1 MGIFVNIPS
10 FSHEELFFFSY
21 HDWPI
26 YNKIFCMKKY
36 FFVALLVT
44 VFLVWGFKRDI
55 ALTLIPIA
63 LKLSNPISENQE
75 INWPI
80 EESSEIA
87 TKPNI
92 ILILADDLG
101 FNDVSFYNGGAADGS
116 LMTPNIDDLAK
127 EGVAFLNGYA
137 ASPVC
142 SPSRAAIMTGRYSS
156 RYGFEFTPYPAQ
168 AAKIMNLLREDGE
181 LETIYLED
189 VQLDEIGLTI
199 GGLPDKEVTVAEMLQ
214 KNGYYTAHIGKWHL
228 GGFTDGMKPNDQG
241 FDDSLMLNSSLYFPK
256 NHPDIVNAKIDSSI
270 EDMVWA
276 SSQFAVSFNGSDPF
290 KPGGYITDYYTDEA
304 IKVINNNKDR
314 PFFLYLG
321 HFAPHNPL
329 QSLRKDYEKHN
340 HMENH
345 TLQVYAGMIEALD
358 RSIGKIVSTL
368 EENGLT
374 ENTLIIFASD
384 NGGAGYIGLDNI
396 NKPYRGWKLTHFE
409 GGMHI
414 PFFAKWPAKIK
425 KDMRYDKRIHH
436 TDIFSTILGAAN
448 IEPPKEIKLDGVNL
462 IPFLTNEKSGE
473 PHETLYWKNA
483 NYQAIIHNDWKLIRS
498 KFPNEQEYLYNLKND
513 PYEQN
518 NLAMSELT
526 LKSLL
531 HAKLNTHIESM
542 PEPSWPQSVFMP
554 VVVDKPQTKYKK
566 GDKLIYWPN

>member
-1 MGIFVNIPS
+1 MKVK
-10 FSHEELFFFSY
+10 LFFIFLFFSFLSL
-21 HDWPI
+21 W
-26 YNKIFCMKKY
+26 IFKREIGL
-36 FFVALLVT
+36 ALL
-44 VFLVWGFKRDI
+44 
-55 ALTLIPIA
+55 PIA
-63 LKLSNPISENQE
+63 ININNPIAENQE
-75 INWPI
+75 IDWPI
-80 EESSEIA
+80 ANSDLKGD
-87 TKPNI
+87 KPNI

-101 FNDVSFYNGGAADGS
+101 FNDVSYYNGGAADGS
-116 LMTPNIDDLAK
+116 LLTPHIDSLAK

-168 AAKIMNLLREDGE
+168 AARIMNLLRQDGE
-181 LETIYLED
+181 LGTINLEG
-189 VQLDEIGLTI
+189 VQWDEVGLTV
-199 GGLPDKEVTVAEMLQ
+199 GGLPNEEITIAEML
-214 KNGYYTAHIGKWHL
+214 KENGYYTAHIGKWHL
-228 GGFTDGMKPNDQG
+228 GGFTDGMRPNDQG

-256 NHPDIVNAKIDSSI
+256 NHPDIVNAKIDSAI

-276 SSQFAVSFNGSDPF
+276 SSQYAASFNGSEPF
-290 KPGGYITDYYTDEA
+290 QPGGYITDYYTDEA
-304 IKVINNNKDR
+304 VKVIDNNKDR

-329 QSLRKDYEKHN
+329 QSLKKDYEKHS

-368 EENGLT
+368 EKNGLT

-384 NGGAGYIGLDNI
+384 NGGAGYIGLDDI

-414 PFFAKWPAKIK
+414 PFFAKWPAKIR

-436 TDIFSTILGAAN
+436 ADIFSTILGAAN
-448 IEPPKEIKLDGVNL
+448 IEPPKEITIDGVNL
-462 IPFLTNEKSGE
+462 IPFLTNEKRGE
-473 PHETLYWKNA
+473 PHETLYWKNVT
-483 NYQAIIHNDWKLIRS
+483 YQAIIHDNWKLMRS
-498 KFPNEQEYLYNLKND
+498 KYPKEKEYLYNLGKD

-518 NLAMSELT
+518 NLAMSEPEI
-526 LKSLL
+526 KSLL
-531 HAKLNTHIESM
+531 HEKLNTHIESM

-554 VVVDKPQTKYKK
+554 VVIDKPQTKYEE
-566 GDKLIYWPN
+566 GDELIYWPN

>member
-1 MGIFVNIPS
+1 MKVK
-10 FSHEELFFFSY
+10 LFFIFLFFSFLSL
-21 HDWPI
+21 W
-26 YNKIFCMKKY
+26 IFKREIGL
-36 FFVALLVT
+36 ALL
-44 VFLVWGFKRDI
+44 
-55 ALTLIPIA
+55 PIA
-63 LKLSNPISENQE
+63 ININNPIAENQE
-75 INWPI
+75 IDWPI
-80 EESSEIA
+80 AGSDLKED
-87 TKPNI
+87 KPNI

-101 FNDVSFYNGGAADGS
+101 FNDVSYYNGGAADGS
-116 LMTPNIDDLAK
+116 LLTPHIDSLAK

-168 AAKIMNLLREDGE
+168 AARIMNLLRQDGE
-181 LETIYLED
+181 LGTINLEG
-189 VQLDEIGLTI
+189 VQWDEVGLTV
-199 GGLPDKEVTVAEMLQ
+199 GGLPNEEITIAEML
-214 KNGYYTAHIGKWHL
+214 KENGYYTAHIGKWHL
-228 GGFTDGMKPNDQG
+228 GGFTDGMMPNDQG

-256 NHPDIVNAKIDSSI
+256 NHPDIVNAKIDSSV

-276 SSQFAVSFNGSDPF
+276 SSQYAASFNGSKPF

-304 IKVINNNKDR
+304 VKVIDNNKDR

-329 QSLRKDYEKHN
+329 QSLKKDYEKHS

-358 RSIGKIVSTL
+358 RSIGKILSAL
-368 EENGLT
+368 EKNGLT
-374 ENTLIIFASD
+374 ENTLIIFTSD

-414 PFFAKWPAKIK
+414 PFFAKWPTKIK
-425 KDMRYDKRIHH
+425 KGMKYDKRIHH

-448 IEPPKEIKLDGVNL
+448 IEHPKEITIDGVNL
-462 IPFLTNEKSGE
+462 IPFLNDEKIGE
-473 PHETLYWKNA
+473 PHETLYWKNVT
-483 NYQAIIHNDWKLIRS
+483 YQAIIHDNWKLMRS
-498 KFPNEQEYLYNLKND
+498 KYPKEKEYLYNLGKD
-513 PYEQN
+513 PYEQS
-518 NLAMSELT
+518 NLAMSEPEI
-526 LKSLL
+526 KSLL
-531 HAKLNTHIESM
+531 HEKLNTHIESM

-554 VVVDKPQTKYKK
+554 VVIDRPQTEYKE
-566 GDKLIYWPN
+566 GDELIYWPN

>member
-1 MGIFVNIPS
+1 
-10 FSHEELFFFSY
+10 
-21 HDWPI
+21 
-26 YNKIFCMKKY
+26 MKKY
-36 FFVALLVT
+36 FFVILLVT
-44 VFLVWGFKRDI
+44 VFLIWGFKRDI

-80 EESSEIA
+80 VESSVIT

-116 LMTPNIDDLAK
+116 LMTPNIDNLAK

-168 AAKIMNLLREDGE
+168 AAKIMNLLREDDE

-189 VQLDEIGLTI
+189 VQLDEVGLTI

-241 FDDSLMLNSSLYFPK
+241 FDDSLMLNSSLYLPK

-276 SSQFAVSFNGSDPF
+276 SSQFAASFNGSEPF

-345 TLQVYAGMIEALD
+345 TLQVYSGMIEALD
-358 RSIGKIVSTL
+358 RSIGKIVTTL

-374 ENTLIIFASD
+374 ENTLIIFTSD

-436 TDIFSTILGAAN
+436 TDIFSTILGAAS
-448 IEPPKEIKLDGVNL
+448 IEPPKEIKIDGINL

-473 PHETLYWKNA
+473 PHQTLYWKNA
-483 NYQAIIHNDWKLIRS
+483 SYQAVIHNDWKLLRS
-498 KFPNEQEYLYNLKND
+498 KFPNEQEYLYNLKKD

-531 HAKLNTHIESM
+531 HEKLNTHIESM
-542 PEPSWPQSVFMP
+542 PEPNWPQSVFMP
-554 VVVDKPQTKYKK
+554 VVVDKPQTEYKK
-566 GDKLIYWPN
+566 GDELIYWPN

>member
-1 MGIFVNIPS
+1 MKIKFL
-10 FSHEELFFFSY
+10 FTALFFLTLSL
-21 HDWPI
+21 WI
-26 YNKIFCMKKY
+26 
-36 FFVALLVT
+36 
-44 VFLVWGFKRDI
+44 FKREV
-55 ALTLIPIA
+55 ALTLLPIA
-63 LKLSNPISENQE
+63 ININNPVAENQE
-75 INWPI
+75 IEW
-80 EESSEIA
+80 A
-87 TKPNI
+87 TTDSGLKEDKPNI

-101 FNDVSFYNGGAADGS
+101 FNDVSYYNGGAADGS
-116 LMTPNIDDLAK
+116 LLTPHIDSLAE

-168 AAKIMNLLREDGE
+168 AARIMNLLRKDGE
-181 LETIYLED
+181 LATIGLED
-189 VQLDEIGLTI
+189 VQWDEVGLTV
-199 GGLPDKEVTVAEMLQ
+199 GGLPNEEITIAEMLQ
-214 KNGYYTAHIGKWHL
+214 DNGYYTAHIGKWHL
-228 GGFTDGMKPNDQG
+228 GGFNNGMRPNDQG

-256 NHPDIVNAKIDSSI
+256 NHPDIVNAKIDSAV

-276 SSQFAVSFNGSDPF
+276 SSQYAASFNGSEPF
-290 KPGGYITDYYTDEA
+290 EPGGYITDYYTDEA
-304 IKVINNNKDR
+304 VKVIDNNKDR

-329 QSLRKDYEKHN
+329 QSLRKDYEKHS

-358 RSIGKIVSTL
+358 RSIGKILSAL
-368 EENGLT
+368 EKNGLT

-384 NGGAGYIGLDNI
+384 NGGAGYIGLDDI

-425 KDMRYDKRIHH
+425 KDMKYNKRIHH

-448 IEPPKEIKLDGVNL
+448 IEPPKEITIDGVNL
-462 IPFLTNEKSGE
+462 IPFLTNEKKGE
-473 PHETLYWKNA
+473 PHETLYWKNVT
-483 NYQAIIHNDWKLIRS
+483 YQAIIHDNWKLMRS
-498 KFPNEQEYLYNLKND
+498 KYPKEKEYLYNLEKD

-518 NLAMSELT
+518 NLALSEPEI
-526 LKSLL
+526 KILL
-531 HAKLNTHIESM
+531 NEKLNTHIESM

-554 VVVDKPQTKYKK
+554 VVIDKPQTEYKE
-566 GDKLIYWPN
+566 GDELIYWPN

>member
-1 MGIFVNIPS
+1 MKIKFL
-10 FSHEELFFFSY
+10 FTALFFLTLSL
-21 HDWPI
+21 WI
-26 YNKIFCMKKY
+26 
-36 FFVALLVT
+36 
-44 VFLVWGFKRDI
+44 FKREV
-55 ALTLIPIA
+55 ALTLLPIA
-63 LKLSNPISENQE
+63 ININNPVAENQE
-75 INWPI
+75 IEW
-80 EESSEIA
+80 A
-87 TKPNI
+87 TADSGLKEDKPNI

-101 FNDVSFYNGGAADGS
+101 FNDVSYYNGGAADGS
-116 LMTPNIDDLAK
+116 LLTPHIDSLAK

-168 AAKIMNLLREDGE
+168 AARIMNLLRKDGE
-181 LETIYLED
+181 LSTINLED
-189 VQLDEIGLTI
+189 VQWDEVGLTV
-199 GGLPDKEVTVAEMLQ
+199 GGLPNEEITIAEMLQ
-214 KNGYYTAHIGKWHL
+214 DNGYYTAHIGKWHL
-228 GGFTDGMKPNDQG
+228 GGFTDGMRPNDQG

-256 NHPDIVNAKIDSSI
+256 NHPDIVNAKIDSAV

-276 SSQFAVSFNGSDPF
+276 SSQYAASFNGSEPF
-290 KPGGYITDYYTDEA
+290 EPGGYITDYYTDEA
-304 IKVINNNKDR
+304 VKVIDNNKDR

-329 QSLRKDYEKHN
+329 QSLKKDYEKHS

-358 RSIGKIVSTL
+358 RSIGKILSAL
-368 EENGLT
+368 EKNGLT

-384 NGGAGYIGLDNI
+384 NGGAGYIGLDDI

-425 KDMRYDKRIHH
+425 KDMKYNKRIHH

-448 IEPPKEIKLDGVNL
+448 IEPPKEITIDGVNL
-462 IPFLTNEKSGE
+462 IPFLTNEKKGE
-473 PHETLYWKNA
+473 PHETLYWKNVT
-483 NYQAIIHNDWKLIRS
+483 YQAIIHDNWKLMRS
-498 KFPNEQEYLYNLKND
+498 KYPKEKEYLYNLEKD

-518 NLAMSELT
+518 NLALSEPEI
-526 LKSLL
+526 KILL
-531 HAKLNTHIESM
+531 HEKLNTHIESM

-554 VVVDKPQTKYKK
+554 VVIDKPQTEYKE
-566 GDKLIYWPN
+566 GDELIYWPN

>member
-1 MGIFVNIPS
+1 MKLK
-10 FSHEELFFFSY
+10 LFFIVVFFSVLSL
-21 HDWPI
+21 WI
-26 YNKIFCMKKY
+26 
-36 FFVALLVT
+36 
-44 VFLVWGFKRDI
+44 FKREI
-55 ALTLIPIA
+55 GLTLLPIA
-63 LKLSNPISENQE
+63 ININNPIAENQE
-75 INWPI
+75 IDWPI
-80 EESSEIA
+80 AESDLKGG
-87 TKPNI
+87 KPNI

-101 FNDVSFYNGGAADGS
+101 FNDVSYYNGGAADGS
-116 LMTPNIDDLAK
+116 LLTPHIDSLAK

-168 AAKIMNLLREDGE
+168 AARIMNLLRQDGE
-181 LETIYLED
+181 LGTINLEG
-189 VQLDEIGLTI
+189 VQWDEVGLTV
-199 GGLPDKEVTVAEMLQ
+199 GGLPNEEITIAEML
-214 KNGYYTAHIGKWHL
+214 KENGYYTAHIGKWHL
-228 GGFTDGMKPNDQG
+228 GGFTDGMMPNDQG

-256 NHPDIVNAKIDSSI
+256 NHPDIVNAKIDSSV

-276 SSQFAVSFNGSDPF
+276 SSQYAASFNGSKPF
-290 KPGGYITDYYTDEA
+290 KPGGYLTDYYTDEA
-304 IKVINNNKDR
+304 VKVIDNNKDR

-329 QSLRKDYEKHN
+329 QSLKKDYEKHS

-358 RSIGKIVSTL
+358 RSIGKIISAL
-368 EENGLT
+368 EKNGLT
-374 ENTLIIFASD
+374 ENTLIIFTSD

-425 KDMRYDKRIHH
+425 KGMKYDKRIHH

-448 IEPPKEIKLDGVNL
+448 IEHPKEITIDGVNL
-462 IPFLTNEKSGE
+462 IPFLNDEKIGE
-473 PHETLYWKNA
+473 PHETLYWKNVT
-483 NYQAIIHNDWKLIRS
+483 YQAIIHDNWKLMRS
-498 KFPNEQEYLYNLKND
+498 KYPKEKEYLYNLGKD

-518 NLAMSELT
+518 NLAMSEPEI
-526 LKSLL
+526 KSLL
-531 HAKLNTHIESM
+531 HEKLNTHIESM

-554 VVVDKPQTKYKK
+554 VVIDRPQTEYKE
-566 GDKLIYWPN
+566 GDELIYWPN

>member
-1 MGIFVNIPS
+1 MKIKFLFTV
-10 FSHEELFFFSY
+10 LFFLTLSL
-21 HDWPI
+21 WI
-26 YNKIFCMKKY
+26 
-36 FFVALLVT
+36 
-44 VFLVWGFKRDI
+44 FKREV
-55 ALTLIPIA
+55 ALTLLPIA
-63 LKLSNPISENQE
+63 ININNPVAENQE
-75 INWPI
+75 IEW
-80 EESSEIA
+80 A
-87 TKPNI
+87 TADSGLKEDKPNI

-101 FNDVSFYNGGAADGS
+101 FNDVSYYNGGAADGS
-116 LMTPNIDDLAK
+116 LLTPHIDSLAK

-168 AAKIMNLLREDGE
+168 AARIMNLLRKDGE
-181 LETIYLED
+181 LTTIGLED
-189 VQLDEIGLTI
+189 VQWDEVGLTV
-199 GGLPDKEVTVAEMLQ
+199 GGLPNEEITIAEMLQ
-214 KNGYYTAHIGKWHL
+214 DNGYYTAHIGKWHL
-228 GGFTDGMKPNDQG
+228 GGFTDGMRPNDQG

-256 NHPDIVNAKIDSSI
+256 NHPDIVNAKIDSAV

-276 SSQFAVSFNGSDPF
+276 SSQYAASFNGSEPF

-304 IKVINNNKDR
+304 VKVIDNNKDR

-329 QSLRKDYEKHN
+329 QSLKKDYEKHS

-358 RSIGKIVSTL
+358 RSIGKIVSAL
-368 EENGLT
+368 EKNGLT
-374 ENTLIIFASD
+374 ENTLIIFSSD
-384 NGGAGYIGLDNI
+384 NGGAGYIGLDDI

-425 KDMRYDKRIHH
+425 KDMKYNKRIHH

-448 IEPPKEIKLDGVNL
+448 IEPPKEITIDGVNL
-462 IPFLTNEKSGE
+462 IPFLTNEKRGE
-473 PHETLYWKNA
+473 PHETLYWKNVT
-483 NYQAIIHNDWKLIRS
+483 YQAIIHDNWKLMRS
-498 KFPNEQEYLYNLKND
+498 KYPKEKEYLYNLEKD
-513 PYEQN
+513 PYEQK
-518 NLAMSELT
+518 NLALSEPEI
-526 LKSLL
+526 KILL
-531 HAKLNTHIESM
+531 HEKLNTHIESM

-554 VVVDKPQTKYKK
+554 VVIDKPQTEYKE
-566 GDKLIYWPN
+566 GDELIYWPN

>member
-1 MGIFVNIPS
+1 MKVK
-10 FSHEELFFFSY
+10 LFFIFLFFSFLSL
-21 HDWPI
+21 W
-26 YNKIFCMKKY
+26 IFKREIGL
-36 FFVALLVT
+36 ALL
-44 VFLVWGFKRDI
+44 
-55 ALTLIPIA
+55 PIA
-63 LKLSNPISENQE
+63 ININNPVAENQE
-75 INWPI
+75 IDWPI
-80 EESSEIA
+80 AGSDLKED
-87 TKPNI
+87 KPNI

-101 FNDVSFYNGGAADGS
+101 FNDVSYYNGGAADGS
-116 LMTPNIDDLAK
+116 LLTPHIDSLAK

-168 AAKIMNLLREDGE
+168 AARIMNLLRQDGE
-181 LETIYLED
+181 LGTINLEG
-189 VQLDEIGLTI
+189 VQWDEVGLTV
-199 GGLPDKEVTVAEMLQ
+199 GGLPNEEITIAEML
-214 KNGYYTAHIGKWHL
+214 KENGYYTAHIGKWHL
-228 GGFTDGMKPNDQG
+228 GGFTDGMMPNDQG

-256 NHPDIVNAKIDSSI
+256 NHPDIVNAKIDSSV

-276 SSQFAVSFNGSDPF
+276 SSQYAASFNGSKPF

-304 IKVINNNKDR
+304 VKVIDNNKDR

-329 QSLRKDYEKHN
+329 QSLKKDYEKHS

-358 RSIGKIVSTL
+358 RSIGKILSAL
-368 EENGLT
+368 EKNGLT
-374 ENTLIIFASD
+374 ENTLIIFTSD

-414 PFFAKWPAKIK
+414 PFFAKWPTKIK
-425 KDMRYDKRIHH
+425 KGMKYDKRIHH

-448 IEPPKEIKLDGVNL
+448 IEHPKEITIDGVNL
-462 IPFLTNEKSGE
+462 IPFLNDEKIGE
-473 PHETLYWKNA
+473 PHETLYWKNVT
-483 NYQAIIHNDWKLIRS
+483 YQAIIHDNWKLMRS
-498 KFPNEQEYLYNLKND
+498 KYPKEKEYLYNLGKD
-513 PYEQN
+513 PYEQS
-518 NLAMSELT
+518 NLAMSEPEI
-526 LKSLL
+526 KSLL
-531 HAKLNTHIESM
+531 HEKLNTHIESM

-554 VVVDKPQTKYKK
+554 VVIDRPQTEYKE
-566 GDKLIYWPN
+566 GDELIYWPN

>member
-1 MGIFVNIPS
+1 MKIKFL
-10 FSHEELFFFSY
+10 FTALFFLTLSL
-21 HDWPI
+21 WI
-26 YNKIFCMKKY
+26 
-36 FFVALLVT
+36 
-44 VFLVWGFKRDI
+44 FKREV
-55 ALTLIPIA
+55 ALTLLPIA
-63 LKLSNPISENQE
+63 ININNPVAENQE
-75 INWPI
+75 IEW
-80 EESSEIA
+80 A
-87 TKPNI
+87 TADSGLKEDKPNI

-101 FNDVSFYNGGAADGS
+101 FNDVSYYNGGAADGS
-116 LMTPNIDDLAK
+116 LLTPHIDSLAK

-168 AAKIMNLLREDGE
+168 AARIMNLLRKDGE
-181 LETIYLED
+181 LSTIGLED
-189 VQLDEIGLTI
+189 VQWDEVGLTV
-199 GGLPDKEVTVAEMLQ
+199 GGLPNEEITIAEMLQ
-214 KNGYYTAHIGKWHL
+214 DNGYYTAHIGKWHL
-228 GGFTDGMKPNDQG
+228 GGFTDGMRPNDQG

-256 NHPDIVNAKIDSSI
+256 NHPDIVNAKIDSAV

-276 SSQFAVSFNGSDPF
+276 SSQYAASFNGSEPF
-290 KPGGYITDYYTDEA
+290 EPGGYITDYYTDEA
-304 IKVINNNKDR
+304 VKVIDNNKDR

-321 HFAPHNPL
+321 HFAPHNTL
-329 QSLRKDYEKHN
+329 QSLKKDYEKHS

-358 RSIGKIVSTL
+358 RSIGKILSAL
-368 EENGLT
+368 EKNGLT

-384 NGGAGYIGLDNI
+384 NGGAGYIGLDDI

-425 KDMRYDKRIHH
+425 KDMKYNKRIHH

-448 IEPPKEIKLDGVNL
+448 IEPPKEITIDGVNL
-462 IPFLTNEKSGE
+462 IPFLTNEKRGE
-473 PHETLYWKNA
+473 PHETLYWKNVT
-483 NYQAIIHNDWKLIRS
+483 YQAIIHDNWKLMRS
-498 KFPNEQEYLYNLKND
+498 KYPKEKEYLYNLEKD

-518 NLAMSELT
+518 NLALSEPEI
-526 LKSLL
+526 KILL
-531 HAKLNTHIESM
+531 HEKLNTHIESM

-554 VVVDKPQTKYKK
+554 VVIDKPQTEYKE
-566 GDKLIYWPN
+566 GDELIYWPN

>member
-1 MGIFVNIPS
+1 MKVK
-10 FSHEELFFFSY
+10 LFFIFLFFSFLSL
-21 HDWPI
+21 W
-26 YNKIFCMKKY
+26 IFKREIGL
-36 FFVALLVT
+36 ALL
-44 VFLVWGFKRDI
+44 
-55 ALTLIPIA
+55 PIA
-63 LKLSNPISENQE
+63 ININNPVAENQE
-75 INWPI
+75 IDWPI
-80 EESSEIA
+80 AGSDLKED
-87 TKPNI
+87 KPNI

-101 FNDVSFYNGGAADGS
+101 FNDVSYYNGGAADGS
-116 LMTPNIDDLAK
+116 LLTPHIDSLAK

-181 LETIYLED
+181 LGTINLED
-189 VQLDEIGLTI
+189 VQWDEVGLTV
-199 GGLPDKEVTVAEMLQ
+199 GGLPNEEITIAEML
-214 KNGYYTAHIGKWHL
+214 KENGYYTAHIGKWHL
-228 GGFTDGMKPNDQG
+228 GGFTDGMMPNDQG

-256 NHPDIVNAKIDSSI
+256 NHPDIVNAKIDSAI

-276 SSQFAVSFNGSDPF
+276 SSQYAASFNGSEPF
-290 KPGGYITDYYTDEA
+290 QPGGYITDYYTDEA
-304 IKVINNNKDR
+304 VKVIDNNKDR

-329 QSLRKDYEKHN
+329 QSLKKDYEKHS

-368 EENGLT
+368 EKNGLT

-384 NGGAGYIGLDNI
+384 NGGAGYIGLDDI

-425 KDMRYDKRIHH
+425 KNMRYDKRIHH

-448 IEPPKEIKLDGVNL
+448 IEPPKEITIDGVNL
-462 IPFLTNEKSGE
+462 IPFLTNEKRGE
-473 PHETLYWKNA
+473 PHETLYWKNVT
-483 NYQAIIHNDWKLIRS
+483 YQAIIHDNWKLMRS
-498 KFPNEQEYLYNLKND
+498 KYPKKKEYLYNLGKD

-518 NLAMSELT
+518 NLAMSEPEM
-526 LKSLL
+526 KSLL
-531 HAKLNTHIESM
+531 HEKLNIHIGSM

-554 VVVDKPQTKYKK
+554 VVIDKPQTKYKE
-566 GDKLIYWPN
+566 GDELIYWPN

>member
-1 MGIFVNIPS
+1 MKVK
-10 FSHEELFFFSY
+10 LFFIFLFFSFLSL
-21 HDWPI
+21 W
-26 YNKIFCMKKY
+26 IFKREIGL
-36 FFVALLVT
+36 ALL
-44 VFLVWGFKRDI
+44 
-55 ALTLIPIA
+55 PIA
-63 LKLSNPISENQE
+63 ININNPVAENQE
-75 INWPI
+75 IDWPI
-80 EESSEIA
+80 AGSDLKED
-87 TKPNI
+87 KPNI

-101 FNDVSFYNGGAADGS
+101 FNDVSYYNGGAADGS
-116 LMTPNIDDLAK
+116 LLTPHIDSLAK

-168 AAKIMNLLREDGE
+168 AARIMNLLRQDGE
-181 LETIYLED
+181 LGTINLEG
-189 VQLDEIGLTI
+189 VQWDEVGLTV
-199 GGLPDKEVTVAEMLQ
+199 GGLPNEEITIAEML
-214 KNGYYTAHIGKWHL
+214 KENGYYTAHIGKWHL
-228 GGFTDGMKPNDQG
+228 GGFTDGMMPNDQG

-256 NHPDIVNAKIDSSI
+256 NHPDIVNAKIDSSV

-276 SSQFAVSFNGSDPF
+276 SSQYAASFNGSKPF

-304 IKVINNNKDR
+304 VKVIDNNKDR

-329 QSLRKDYEKHN
+329 QSLKKDYEKHS

-358 RSIGKIVSTL
+358 RSIGKILSAL
-368 EENGLT
+368 EKNGLT
-374 ENTLIIFASD
+374 ENTLIIFTSD

-425 KDMRYDKRIHH
+425 KGMKYDKRIHH

-448 IEPPKEIKLDGVNL
+448 IEHPKEITIDGVNL
-462 IPFLTNEKSGE
+462 IPFLNDEKIGE
-473 PHETLYWKNA
+473 PHETLYWKNVT
-483 NYQAIIHNDWKLIRS
+483 YQAIIHDNWKLMRS
-498 KFPNEQEYLYNLKND
+498 KYPKEKEYLYNLGKD
-513 PYEQN
+513 PYEQS
-518 NLAMSELT
+518 NLAMSEPEI
-526 LKSLL
+526 KSLL
-531 HAKLNTHIESM
+531 HEKLNTHIESM

-554 VVVDKPQTKYKK
+554 VVIDKPQTKYEE
-566 GDKLIYWPN
+566 GDELIYWPN

>member
-1 MGIFVNIPS
+1 MKLK
-10 FSHEELFFFSY
+10 LFFIVVFFSVLSL
-21 HDWPI
+21 WI
-26 YNKIFCMKKY
+26 
-36 FFVALLVT
+36 
-44 VFLVWGFKRDI
+44 FKREI
-55 ALTLIPIA
+55 GLTLLPIA
-63 LKLSNPISENQE
+63 ININNPIAENQE
-75 INWPI
+75 IDWPI
-80 EESSEIA
+80 AESDLKEG
-87 TKPNI
+87 KPNI

-101 FNDVSFYNGGAADGS
+101 FNDVSYYNGGAADGS
-116 LMTPNIDDLAK
+116 LLTPHIDSLAK

-168 AAKIMNLLREDGE
+168 AARIMNLLRQDGE
-181 LETIYLED
+181 LGTINLEG
-189 VQLDEIGLTI
+189 VQWDEVGLTV
-199 GGLPDKEVTVAEMLQ
+199 GGLPNEEITIAEML
-214 KNGYYTAHIGKWHL
+214 KENGYYTAHIGKWHL
-228 GGFTDGMKPNDQG
+228 GGFTDGMMPNDQG

-256 NHPDIVNAKIDSSI
+256 NHPDIVNAKIDSSV

-276 SSQFAVSFNGSDPF
+276 SSQYAASFNGSKPF

-304 IKVINNNKDR
+304 VKVIDNNKDR

-329 QSLRKDYEKHN
+329 QSLKKDYEKHS

-358 RSIGKIVSTL
+358 RSIGKILSAL
-368 EENGLT
+368 EKNGLT
-374 ENTLIIFASD
+374 ENTLIIFTSD

-425 KDMRYDKRIHH
+425 KGMKYDKRIHH

-448 IEPPKEIKLDGVNL
+448 IEHPKEITIDGVNL
-462 IPFLTNEKSGE
+462 IPFLNDEKRGE
-473 PHETLYWKNA
+473 PHETLYWKNVT
-483 NYQAIIHNDWKLIRS
+483 YQAIIHDNWKLMRS
-498 KFPNEQEYLYNLKND
+498 KYPKEKEYLYNLGKD
-513 PYEQN
+513 PYEQS
-518 NLAMSELT
+518 NLAMSEPEI
-526 LKSLL
+526 KSLL
-531 HAKLNTHIESM
+531 HEKLNTHIESM

-554 VVVDKPQTKYKK
+554 VVIDRPQTEYKE
-566 GDKLIYWPN
+566 GDELIYWPN

>member
-1 MGIFVNIPS
+1 MKVK
-10 FSHEELFFFSY
+10 LFFIFLFFSFLSL
-21 HDWPI
+21 W
-26 YNKIFCMKKY
+26 IFKREIGL
-36 FFVALLVT
+36 ALL
-44 VFLVWGFKRDI
+44 
-55 ALTLIPIA
+55 PIA
-63 LKLSNPISENQE
+63 ININNPVAENQE
-75 INWPI
+75 IDWPI
-80 EESSEIA
+80 AGSDLKED
-87 TKPNI
+87 KPNI

-101 FNDVSFYNGGAADGS
+101 FNDVSYYNGGAADGS
-116 LMTPNIDDLAK
+116 LLTPHIDSLAK

-168 AAKIMNLLREDGE
+168 AARIMNLLRKDGE
-181 LETIYLED
+181 LATIGLED
-189 VQLDEIGLTI
+189 VQWDEVGLTV
-199 GGLPDKEVTVAEMLQ
+199 GGLPNEEITIAEMLQ
-214 KNGYYTAHIGKWHL
+214 DNGYYTAHIGKWHL
-228 GGFTDGMKPNDQG
+228 GGFNDGMRPNDQG
-241 FDDSLMLNSSLYFPK
+241 FDDSLMLNSSLYLPK
-256 NHPDIVNAKIDSSI
+256 NHPDIVNAKIDSTV

-276 SSQFAVSFNGSDPF
+276 SSQYAASFNGSEPF
-290 KPGGYITDYYTDEA
+290 RPGGYITDYYTDEA
-304 IKVINNNKDR
+304 VKVIDNNKDR

-329 QSLRKDYEKHN
+329 QSLKKDYEKHS

-358 RSIGKIVSTL
+358 RSIGKIVSAL
-368 EENGLT
+368 EKNGLT

-425 KDMRYDKRIHH
+425 KNMRYDRRIHH

-448 IEPPKEIKLDGVNL
+448 IESPKEITIDGVNL
-462 IPFLTNEKSGE
+462 IPFLTNEKRGE

-483 NYQAIIHNDWKLIRS
+483 TYQAIIHDNWKLMRS
-498 KFPNEQEYLYNLKND
+498 KYPKEKEYLYNLGKD

-518 NLAMSELT
+518 NLALSEPEI
-526 LKSLL
+526 KSLL
-531 HAKLNTHIESM
+531 HEKLNTHIESM

-554 VVVDKPQTKYKK
+554 VVVDKPQTEYKE
-566 GDKLIYWPN
+566 GDELIYWPN

>member
-1 MGIFVNIPS
+1 MKVK
-10 FSHEELFFFSY
+10 LFFIFLFFSFLSL
-21 HDWPI
+21 W
-26 YNKIFCMKKY
+26 IFKREIGL
-36 FFVALLVT
+36 ALL
-44 VFLVWGFKRDI
+44 
-55 ALTLIPIA
+55 PIA
-63 LKLSNPISENQE
+63 ININNPIAENQE
-75 INWPI
+75 IDWPI
-80 EESSEIA
+80 AGSDLKED
-87 TKPNI
+87 KPNI

-101 FNDVSFYNGGAADGS
+101 FNDVSYYNGGAADGS
-116 LMTPNIDDLAK
+116 LLTPHIDSLAK

-168 AAKIMNLLREDGE
+168 AARIMNLLRQDGE
-181 LETIYLED
+181 LGTINLEG
-189 VQLDEIGLTI
+189 VQWDEVGLTV
-199 GGLPDKEVTVAEMLQ
+199 GGLPNEEITIAEML
-214 KNGYYTAHIGKWHL
+214 KENGYYTAHIGKWHL
-228 GGFTDGMKPNDQG
+228 GGFTDGMMPNDQG

-256 NHPDIVNAKIDSSI
+256 NHPDIVNAKIDSAI

-276 SSQFAVSFNGSDPF
+276 SSQYAASFNGSEPF
-290 KPGGYITDYYTDEA
+290 QPGGYITDYYTDEA
-304 IKVINNNKDR
+304 VKVIDNNKDR

-329 QSLRKDYEKHN
+329 QSLKKDYEKHS

-368 EENGLT
+368 EKNGLT

-384 NGGAGYIGLDNI
+384 NGGAGYIGLDDI

-414 PFFAKWPAKIK
+414 PFFAKWPAKIR

-448 IEPPKEIKLDGVNL
+448 IEPPKEITIDGVNL
-462 IPFLTNEKSGE
+462 IPFLTNEKRGE
-473 PHETLYWKNA
+473 PHETLYWKNVT
-483 NYQAIIHNDWKLIRS
+483 YQAIIHDNWKLMRS
-498 KFPNEQEYLYNLKND
+498 KYPKKKEYLYNLGKD

-518 NLAMSELT
+518 NLAMSEPKI
-526 LKSLL
+526 KSLL
-531 HAKLNTHIESM
+531 HEKLNIHIESM

-554 VVVDKPQTKYKK
+554 VVIDKPQTKYEE
-566 GDKLIYWPN
+566 GDELIYWPN

>member
-1 MGIFVNIPS
+1 MKIKFLFTV
-10 FSHEELFFFSY
+10 LFFLTLSL
-21 HDWPI
+21 WI
-26 YNKIFCMKKY
+26 
-36 FFVALLVT
+36 
-44 VFLVWGFKRDI
+44 FKREV
-55 ALTLIPIA
+55 ALTLLPIA
-63 LKLSNPISENQE
+63 ININNPVAENQE
-75 INWPI
+75 IEW
-80 EESSEIA
+80 A
-87 TKPNI
+87 TADSGLKEDKPNI

-101 FNDVSFYNGGAADGS
+101 FNDVSYYNGGAADGS
-116 LMTPNIDDLAK
+116 LLTPHIDSLAK

-168 AAKIMNLLREDGE
+168 AARIMNLLRKDGE
-181 LETIYLED
+181 LTTIGLED
-189 VQLDEIGLTI
+189 VQWDEVGLTV
-199 GGLPDKEVTVAEMLQ
+199 GGLPNEEITIAEMLQ
-214 KNGYYTAHIGKWHL
+214 DNGYYTAHIGKWHL
-228 GGFTDGMKPNDQG
+228 GGFNDGMRPNDQG

-256 NHPDIVNAKIDSSI
+256 NHPDIVNAKIDSAV

-276 SSQFAVSFNGSDPF
+276 SSQYAASFNGSEPF
-290 KPGGYITDYYTDEA
+290 RPGGYITDYYTDEA
-304 IKVINNNKDR
+304 VKVIDNNKDR

-329 QSLRKDYEKHN
+329 QSLKKDYEKHS

-358 RSIGKIVSTL
+358 RSIGKIVSAL
-368 EENGLT
+368 EKNGLT

-384 NGGAGYIGLDNI
+384 NGGAGYIGLDDI

-425 KDMRYDKRIHH
+425 KDMKYNKRIHH

-448 IEPPKEIKLDGVNL
+448 IEPPKEITIDGVNL
-462 IPFLTNEKSGE
+462 IPFLTNEKRGE
-473 PHETLYWKNA
+473 PHETLYWKNVT
-483 NYQAIIHNDWKLIRS
+483 YQAIIHDNWKLMRS
-498 KFPNEQEYLYNLKND
+498 KYPKEKEYLYNLEKD

-518 NLAMSELT
+518 NLALSEPEI
-526 LKSLL
+526 KILL
-531 HAKLNTHIESM
+531 HEKLNTHIESM

-554 VVVDKPQTKYKK
+554 VVIDKPQTEYKE
-566 GDKLIYWPN
+566 GDELIYWPN

>member
-1 MGIFVNIPS
+1 MKVK
-10 FSHEELFFFSY
+10 LFFIVVFFSVLSL
-21 HDWPI
+21 WI
-26 YNKIFCMKKY
+26 
-36 FFVALLVT
+36 
-44 VFLVWGFKRDI
+44 FKREI
-55 ALTLIPIA
+55 GLTLLPIA
-63 LKLSNPISENQE
+63 ININNPIAENQE
-75 INWPI
+75 IDWPI
-80 EESSEIA
+80 AESDLKEG
-87 TKPNI
+87 KPNI

-101 FNDVSFYNGGAADGS
+101 FNDVSYYNGGAADGS
-116 LMTPNIDDLAK
+116 LLTPHIDSLAK

-168 AAKIMNLLREDGE
+168 AARIMNLLRQDGE
-181 LETIYLED
+181 LGTINLEG
-189 VQLDEIGLTI
+189 VQWDEVGLTV
-199 GGLPDKEVTVAEMLQ
+199 GGLPNEEITIAEML
-214 KNGYYTAHIGKWHL
+214 KENGYYTAHIGKWHL
-228 GGFTDGMKPNDQG
+228 GGFTDGMMPNDQG

-256 NHPDIVNAKIDSSI
+256 NHPDIVNAKIDSSV

-276 SSQFAVSFNGSDPF
+276 SSQYAASFNGSKPF

-304 IKVINNNKDR
+304 VKVIDNNKDR

-329 QSLRKDYEKHN
+329 QSLKKDYEKHS

-358 RSIGKIVSTL
+358 RSIGKILSAL
-368 EENGLT
+368 EKNGLT
-374 ENTLIIFASD
+374 ENTLIIFTSD

-414 PFFAKWPAKIK
+414 PFFAKWPTKIK
-425 KDMRYDKRIHH
+425 KGMKYDKRIHH

-448 IEPPKEIKLDGVNL
+448 IEHPKEITIDGVNL
-462 IPFLTNEKSGE
+462 IPFLNDEKIGE
-473 PHETLYWKNA
+473 PHETLYWKNVT
-483 NYQAIIHNDWKLIRS
+483 YQAIIHDNWKLMRS
-498 KFPNEQEYLYNLKND
+498 KYPKEKEYLYNLGKD
-513 PYEQN
+513 PYEQS
-518 NLAMSELT
+518 NLAMSEPEI
-526 LKSLL
+526 KSLL
-531 HAKLNTHIESM
+531 HEKLNTHIESM

-554 VVVDKPQTKYKK
+554 VVIDRPQTEYKE
-566 GDKLIYWPN
+566 GDELIYWPN

>member
-1 MGIFVNIPS
+1 MKIKFL
-10 FSHEELFFFSY
+10 FTALFFLTLSL
-21 HDWPI
+21 WI
-26 YNKIFCMKKY
+26 
-36 FFVALLVT
+36 
-44 VFLVWGFKRDI
+44 FKREV
-55 ALTLIPIA
+55 ALTLLPIA
-63 LKLSNPISENQE
+63 ININNPVAENQE
-75 INWPI
+75 IEW
-80 EESSEIA
+80 A
-87 TKPNI
+87 TTDSGLKEDKPNI

-101 FNDVSFYNGGAADGS
+101 FNDVSYYNGGAADGS
-116 LMTPNIDDLAK
+116 LLTPHIDSLAK

-168 AAKIMNLLREDGE
+168 AARIMNLLRKDGE
-181 LETIYLED
+181 LTTIGLED
-189 VQLDEIGLTI
+189 VQWDEVGLTV
-199 GGLPDKEVTVAEMLQ
+199 GGLPNEEITIAEVLQ
-214 KNGYYTAHIGKWHL
+214 DNGYYTAHIGKWHL
-228 GGFTDGMKPNDQG
+228 GGFTDGMRPNDQG
-241 FDDSLMLNSSLYFPK
+241 FDDSLMLNSSLYFPE
-256 NHPDIVNAKIDSSI
+256 NHPDIVNAKIDSAI

-276 SSQFAVSFNGSDPF
+276 SSQYAASFNGSEPF
-290 KPGGYITDYYTDEA
+290 EPGGYITDYYTDEA
-304 IKVINNNKDR
+304 VKVIDNNKDR

-329 QSLRKDYEKHN
+329 QSLKKDYEKHS

-358 RSIGKIVSTL
+358 RSIGKILSAL
-368 EENGLT
+368 EKNGLT

-384 NGGAGYIGLDNI
+384 NGGAGYIGLDDI

-425 KDMRYDKRIHH
+425 KDMKYNKRIHH

-448 IEPPKEIKLDGVNL
+448 IEPPKEITIDGVNL
-462 IPFLTNEKSGE
+462 IPFLTNEKKGE
-473 PHETLYWKNA
+473 PHETLYWKNVT
-483 NYQAIIHNDWKLIRS
+483 YQAIIHDNWKLMRS
-498 KFPNEQEYLYNLKND
+498 KYPKEKEYLYNLEKD

-518 NLAMSELT
+518 NLALSEPEI
-526 LKSLL
+526 KILL
-531 HAKLNTHIESM
+531 HEKLNTHIESM

-554 VVVDKPQTKYKK
+554 VVIDKPQTEYKE
-566 GDKLIYWPN
+566 GDELIYWPN

>member
-1 MGIFVNIPS
+1 MKIKFLFTV
-10 FSHEELFFFSY
+10 LFFLTLSL
-21 HDWPI
+21 WI
-26 YNKIFCMKKY
+26 
-36 FFVALLVT
+36 
-44 VFLVWGFKRDI
+44 FKREV
-55 ALTLIPIA
+55 ALTLLPIA
-63 LKLSNPISENQE
+63 ININNPVAENQE
-75 INWPI
+75 IEW
-80 EESSEIA
+80 A
-87 TKPNI
+87 TADSGLKEDKPNI

-101 FNDVSFYNGGAADGS
+101 FNDVSYYNGGAADGS
-116 LMTPNIDDLAK
+116 LLTPHIDSLAK

-168 AAKIMNLLREDGE
+168 AARIMNLLRKDGE
-181 LETIYLED
+181 LTTIGLED
-189 VQLDEIGLTI
+189 VQWDEVGLTV
-199 GGLPDKEVTVAEMLQ
+199 GGLPNEEITIAEMLQ
-214 KNGYYTAHIGKWHL
+214 DNGYYTAHIGKWHL
-228 GGFTDGMKPNDQG
+228 GGFNDGMRPNDQG

-256 NHPDIVNAKIDSSI
+256 NHPDIVNAKIDSAV

-276 SSQFAVSFNGSDPF
+276 SSQYAASFNGSEPF

-304 IKVINNNKDR
+304 VKVIDNNKDR

-329 QSLRKDYEKHN
+329 QSLKKDYEKHS

-358 RSIGKIVSTL
+358 RSIGKIVSAL
-368 EENGLT
+368 EKNGLT
-374 ENTLIIFASD
+374 ENTLIIFSSD
-384 NGGAGYIGLDNI
+384 NGGAGYIGLDDI

-425 KDMRYDKRIHH
+425 KDMKYNKRIHH

-448 IEPPKEIKLDGVNL
+448 IEPPKEITIDGVNL
-462 IPFLTNEKSGE
+462 IPFLTNEKRGE
-473 PHETLYWKNA
+473 PHETLYWKNVT
-483 NYQAIIHNDWKLIRS
+483 YQAIIHDNWKLMRS
-498 KFPNEQEYLYNLKND
+498 KYPKEKEYLYNLEKD

-518 NLAMSELT
+518 NLALSEPEI
-526 LKSLL
+526 KILL
-531 HAKLNTHIESM
+531 HEKLNTHIESM

-554 VVVDKPQTKYKK
+554 VVIDKPQTEYKE
-566 GDKLIYWPN
+566 GDELIYWPN

>member
-1 MGIFVNIPS
+1 
-10 FSHEELFFFSY
+10 
-21 HDWPI
+21 
-26 YNKIFCMKKY
+26 MKKY
-36 FFVALLVT
+36 FFVILLVT
-44 VFLVWGFKRDI
+44 VFLIWGFKRDI

-80 EESSEIA
+80 VESSVIT

-116 LMTPNIDDLAK
+116 LMTPNIDNLAK

-168 AAKIMNLLREDGE
+168 AAKIMNLLREDDE

-189 VQLDEIGLTI
+189 VQLDEVGLTI

-241 FDDSLMLNSSLYFPK
+241 FDDSLMLNSSLYLPK
-256 NHPDIVNAKIDSSI
+256 NHPDIVNAKIDSLI

-374 ENTLIIFASD
+374 ENTLIIFTSD

-448 IEPPKEIKLDGVNL
+448 IEPPKEIKIDGVNL

-473 PHETLYWKNA
+473 PHQTLYWKNA

-526 LKSLL
+526 FKSLL

-566 GDKLIYWPN
+566 GDELIYWPN

>member
-1 MGIFVNIPS
+1 MKLK
-10 FSHEELFFFSY
+10 LFFIVVFFSVLSL
-21 HDWPI
+21 WI
-26 YNKIFCMKKY
+26 
-36 FFVALLVT
+36 
-44 VFLVWGFKRDI
+44 FKREI
-55 ALTLIPIA
+55 GLTLLPIA
-63 LKLSNPISENQE
+63 ININNPIAENQE
-75 INWPI
+75 IDWPI
-80 EESSEIA
+80 AESDLKEG
-87 TKPNI
+87 KPNI

-101 FNDVSFYNGGAADGS
+101 FNDVSYYNGGAADGS
-116 LMTPNIDDLAK
+116 LLTPHIDSLAK

-168 AAKIMNLLREDGE
+168 AARIMNLLRQDGE
-181 LETIYLED
+181 LGTINLEG
-189 VQLDEIGLTI
+189 VQWDEVGLTV
-199 GGLPDKEVTVAEMLQ
+199 GGLPNEEITIAEML
-214 KNGYYTAHIGKWHL
+214 KENGYYTAHIGKWHL
-228 GGFTDGMKPNDQG
+228 GGFTDGMMPNDQG

-256 NHPDIVNAKIDSSI
+256 NHPDIVNAKIDSSV

-276 SSQFAVSFNGSDPF
+276 SSQYAASFNGSKPF

-304 IKVINNNKDR
+304 VKVIDNNKDR

-329 QSLRKDYEKHN
+329 QSLKKDYEKHS

-358 RSIGKIVSTL
+358 RSIGKILSAL
-368 EENGLT
+368 EKNGLT
-374 ENTLIIFASD
+374 ENTLIIFTSD

-414 PFFAKWPAKIK
+414 PFFAKWPTKIK
-425 KDMRYDKRIHH
+425 KGMKYDKRIHH

-448 IEPPKEIKLDGVNL
+448 IEHPKEITIDGVNL
-462 IPFLTNEKSGE
+462 IPFLNDEKIGE
-473 PHETLYWKNA
+473 PHETLYWKNVT
-483 NYQAIIHNDWKLIRS
+483 YQAIIHDNWKLMRS
-498 KFPNEQEYLYNLKND
+498 KYPKEKEYLYNLGKD
-513 PYEQN
+513 PYEQS
-518 NLAMSELT
+518 NLAMSEPEI
-526 LKSLL
+526 KSLL
-531 HAKLNTHIESM
+531 HEKLNTHIESM

-554 VVVDKPQTKYKK
+554 VVIDRPQTEYKE
-566 GDKLIYWPN
+566 GDELIYWPN

>member
-1 MGIFVNIPS
+1 MKIKFLFTV
-10 FSHEELFFFSY
+10 LFFLTLY
-21 HDWPI
+21 LWI
-26 YNKIFCMKKY
+26 
-36 FFVALLVT
+36 
-44 VFLVWGFKRDI
+44 FKREV
-55 ALTLIPIA
+55 ALTLLPIA
-63 LKLSNPISENQE
+63 ININNPVAENQE
-75 INWPI
+75 IEW
-80 EESSEIA
+80 A
-87 TKPNI
+87 TADSGLKEDKPNI

-101 FNDVSFYNGGAADGS
+101 FNDVSYYNGGAADGS
-116 LMTPNIDDLAK
+116 LLTPHIDSLAK

-168 AAKIMNLLREDGE
+168 AARIMNLLRKDGE
-181 LETIYLED
+181 LATIGLED
-189 VQLDEIGLTI
+189 VQWDEVGLTV
-199 GGLPDKEVTVAEMLQ
+199 GGLPNEEITIAEMLQ
-214 KNGYYTAHIGKWHL
+214 DNGYYTAHIGKWHL
-228 GGFTDGMKPNDQG
+228 GGFNDGMRPNDQG

-256 NHPDIVNAKIDSSI
+256 NHPDIVNAKIDSAV

-276 SSQFAVSFNGSDPF
+276 SSQYAASFNGSEPF

-304 IKVINNNKDR
+304 VKVIDNNKDR

-329 QSLRKDYEKHN
+329 QSLKKDYEKHS

-358 RSIGKIVSTL
+358 RSIGKIVSAL
-368 EENGLT
+368 EKNGLT
-374 ENTLIIFASD
+374 ENTLIIFSSD
-384 NGGAGYIGLDNI
+384 NGGAGYIGLDDI

-425 KDMRYDKRIHH
+425 KDMKYNKRIHH

-448 IEPPKEIKLDGVNL
+448 IEPPKEITIDGVNL
-462 IPFLTNEKSGE
+462 IPFLTNEKRGE
-473 PHETLYWKNA
+473 PHETLYWKNVT
-483 NYQAIIHNDWKLIRS
+483 YQAIIHDNWKLMRS
-498 KFPNEQEYLYNLKND
+498 KYPKEKEYLYNLEKD
-513 PYEQN
+513 PYEQK
-518 NLAMSELT
+518 NLALSEPEI
-526 LKSLL
+526 KILL
-531 HAKLNTHIESM
+531 HEKLNTHIESM

-554 VVVDKPQTKYKK
+554 VVIDKPQTEYKE
-566 GDKLIYWPN
+566 GDELIYWPN

>member
-1 MGIFVNIPS
+1 MKIKFL
-10 FSHEELFFFSY
+10 FTALFFLTLSL
-21 HDWPI
+21 WI
-26 YNKIFCMKKY
+26 
-36 FFVALLVT
+36 
-44 VFLVWGFKRDI
+44 FKREV
-55 ALTLIPIA
+55 ALTLLPIA
-63 LKLSNPISENQE
+63 ININNPVSENQE
-75 INWPI
+75 IEW
-80 EESSEIA
+80 A
-87 TKPNI
+87 TADSGLKEDKPNI

-101 FNDVSFYNGGAADGS
+101 FNDVSYYNGGAADGS
-116 LMTPNIDDLAK
+116 LLTPHIDSLAE

-168 AAKIMNLLREDGE
+168 AARIMNLLRKDGE
-181 LETIYLED
+181 LTTIGLED
-189 VQLDEIGLTI
+189 VQWDEVGLTV
-199 GGLPDKEVTVAEMLQ
+199 GGLPNEEITIAEMLQ
-214 KNGYYTAHIGKWHL
+214 DNGYYTAHIGKWHL
-228 GGFTDGMKPNDQG
+228 GGFTDGMRPNDQG
-241 FDDSLMLNSSLYFPK
+241 FDDSLMLNSSLYFPE
-256 NHPDIVNAKIDSSI
+256 NHPDIVNAKIDSAI

-276 SSQFAVSFNGSDPF
+276 SSQYAASFNGSEPF
-290 KPGGYITDYYTDEA
+290 EPGGYITDYYTDEA
-304 IKVINNNKDR
+304 VKVIDNNKDR

-329 QSLRKDYEKHN
+329 QSLKKDYEKHS

-358 RSIGKIVSTL
+358 RSIGKILSAL
-368 EENGLT
+368 EKNGLT

-384 NGGAGYIGLDNI
+384 NGGAGYIGLDDI

-425 KDMRYDKRIHH
+425 KDMKYNKRIHH

-448 IEPPKEIKLDGVNL
+448 IEPPKEITIDGVNL
-462 IPFLTNEKSGE
+462 IPFLTNEKKGE
-473 PHETLYWKNA
+473 PHETLYWKNVT
-483 NYQAIIHNDWKLIRS
+483 YQAIIHDNWKLMRS
-498 KFPNEQEYLYNLKND
+498 KYPKEKEYLYNLEKD

-518 NLAMSELT
+518 NLALSEPEI
-526 LKSLL
+526 KILL
-531 HAKLNTHIESM
+531 HEKLNTHIESM

-554 VVVDKPQTKYKK
+554 VVIDKPQTEYKE
-566 GDKLIYWPN
+566 GDELIYWPN

>member
-1 MGIFVNIPS
+1 MKIKFLFTV
-10 FSHEELFFFSY
+10 LFFLTLSL
-21 HDWPI
+21 WI
-26 YNKIFCMKKY
+26 
-36 FFVALLVT
+36 
-44 VFLVWGFKRDI
+44 FKREV
-55 ALTLIPIA
+55 ALTLLPIA
-63 LKLSNPISENQE
+63 ININNPVAENQE
-75 INWPI
+75 IEW
-80 EESSEIA
+80 A
-87 TKPNI
+87 TADSGLKEDKPNI
-92 ILILADDLG
+92 ILILADYLG
-101 FNDVSFYNGGAADGS
+101 FNDVSYYNGGAADGS
-116 LMTPNIDDLAK
+116 LLTPHIDSLAK

-168 AAKIMNLLREDGE
+168 AARIMNLLRKDGE
-181 LETIYLED
+181 LATIGLED
-189 VQLDEIGLTI
+189 VQWDEVGLTV
-199 GGLPDKEVTVAEMLQ
+199 GGLPNEEITIAEMLQ
-214 KNGYYTAHIGKWHL
+214 DNGYYTAHIGKWHL
-228 GGFTDGMKPNDQG
+228 GGFNDGMRPNDQG

-256 NHPDIVNAKIDSSI
+256 NHPDIVNAKIDSAV

-276 SSQFAVSFNGSDPF
+276 SSQYAASFNGSEPF

-304 IKVINNNKDR
+304 VKVIDNNKDR

-329 QSLRKDYEKHN
+329 QSLKKDYEKHS

-358 RSIGKIVSTL
+358 RSIGKIVSAL
-368 EENGLT
+368 EKNGLT
-374 ENTLIIFASD
+374 ENTLIIFSSD
-384 NGGAGYIGLDNI
+384 NGGAGYIGLDDI

-425 KDMRYDKRIHH
+425 KDMRYNKRIHH

-448 IEPPKEIKLDGVNL
+448 IEPPKEITIDGVNL
-462 IPFLTNEKSGE
+462 IPFLTNEKRGE
-473 PHETLYWKNA
+473 PHETLYWKNVT
-483 NYQAIIHNDWKLIRS
+483 YQAIIHDNWKLMRS
-498 KFPNEQEYLYNLKND
+498 KYPKEKEYLYNLEKD

-518 NLAMSELT
+518 NLALSEPEI
-526 LKSLL
+526 KILL
-531 HAKLNTHIESM
+531 HEKLNTHIESM

-554 VVVDKPQTKYKK
+554 VVIDKPQTEYKE
-566 GDKLIYWPN
+566 GDELIYWPN

>member
-1 MGIFVNIPS
+1 MKLK
-10 FSHEELFFFSY
+10 LFFIVVFFSFLSL
-21 HDWPI
+21 W
-26 YNKIFCMKKY
+26 IFKREIGL
-36 FFVALLVT
+36 ALL
-44 VFLVWGFKRDI
+44 
-55 ALTLIPIA
+55 PIA
-63 LKLSNPISENQE
+63 ININNPIAENQE
-75 INWPI
+75 IDWPI
-80 EESSEIA
+80 AGSDLKED
-87 TKPNI
+87 KPNI

-101 FNDVSFYNGGAADGS
+101 FNDVSYYNGGAADGS
-116 LMTPNIDDLAK
+116 LLTPHIDSLAK

-168 AAKIMNLLREDGE
+168 AARIMNLLRQDEE
-181 LETIYLED
+181 LGTISLEG
-189 VQLDEIGLTI
+189 VQWDEVGLTV
-199 GGLPDKEVTVAEMLQ
+199 GGLPNEEITIAEML
-214 KNGYYTAHIGKWHL
+214 KENGYYTAHIGKWHL
-228 GGFTDGMKPNDQG
+228 GGFTDGMRPNDQG

-256 NHPDIVNAKIDSSI
+256 NHPDIVNAKIDSAI

-276 SSQFAVSFNGSDPF
+276 SSQYAASFNGSEPF
-290 KPGGYITDYYTDEA
+290 RPGGYITDYYTDEA
-304 IKVINNNKDR
+304 VKVIDNNKDR

-329 QSLRKDYEKHN
+329 QSLKKDYEKHS

-358 RSIGKIVSTL
+358 RSIGKIVSAL
-368 EENGLT
+368 EKNGLT

-425 KDMRYDKRIHH
+425 KNMRYDKRIHH

-448 IEPPKEIKLDGVNL
+448 IESPKEITIDGVNL
-462 IPFLTNEKSGE
+462 IPFLTNEKRGE

-483 NYQAIIHNDWKLIRS
+483 TYQAIIHDNWKLMRS
-498 KFPNEQEYLYNLKND
+498 KYPKEKEYLYNLGKD

-518 NLAMSELT
+518 NLALSEPEI
-526 LKSLL
+526 KSLL
-531 HAKLNTHIESM
+531 HEKLNTHIESM

-554 VVVDKPQTKYKK
+554 VVIDKPQTEYKE
-566 GDKLIYWPN
+566 GDELIYWPN

>member
-1 MGIFVNIPS
+1 MKIKFL
-10 FSHEELFFFSY
+10 FTALFFLTLSL
-21 HDWPI
+21 WI
-26 YNKIFCMKKY
+26 
-36 FFVALLVT
+36 
-44 VFLVWGFKRDI
+44 FKREV
-55 ALTLIPIA
+55 ALTLLPIA
-63 LKLSNPISENQE
+63 ININNPVSENQE
-75 INWPI
+75 IEW
-80 EESSEIA
+80 A
-87 TKPNI
+87 TADSGLKEDKPNI

-101 FNDVSFYNGGAADGS
+101 FNDVSYYNGGAADGS
-116 LMTPNIDDLAK
+116 LLTPHIDSLAE

-168 AAKIMNLLREDGE
+168 AARIMNLLRKDGE
-181 LETIYLED
+181 LSTINLED
-189 VQLDEIGLTI
+189 VQWDEVGLTV
-199 GGLPDKEVTVAEMLQ
+199 GGLPNEEITIAEMLQ
-214 KNGYYTAHIGKWHL
+214 DNGYYTAHIGKWHL
-228 GGFTDGMKPNDQG
+228 GGFNDGMRPNDQG

-256 NHPDIVNAKIDSSI
+256 NHPDIVNAKIDSAV

-276 SSQFAVSFNGSDPF
+276 SSQYAASFNGGEPF
-290 KPGGYITDYYTDEA
+290 EPGGYITDYYTDEA
-304 IKVINNNKDR
+304 VKVIDNNKDR

-329 QSLRKDYEKHN
+329 QSLKKDYEKHS

-358 RSIGKIVSTL
+358 RSIGKILSAL
-368 EENGLT
+368 EKNGLT

-384 NGGAGYIGLDNI
+384 NGGAGYIGLDDI

-425 KDMRYDKRIHH
+425 KDMKYNKRIHH

-448 IEPPKEIKLDGVNL
+448 IEPPKEITIDGVNL
-462 IPFLTNEKSGE
+462 IPFLTNEKRGE
-473 PHETLYWKNA
+473 PHEALYWKNVT
-483 NYQAIIHNDWKLIRS
+483 YQAIIHDNWKLMRS
-498 KFPNEQEYLYNLKND
+498 KYPKEKEYLYNLEKD

-518 NLAMSELT
+518 NLALLEPEI
-526 LKSLL
+526 KILL
-531 HAKLNTHIESM
+531 HEKLNTHIESM

-554 VVVDKPQTKYKK
+554 VVIDKPQIEYKE
-566 GDKLIYWPN
+566 GDELIYWPN

>member
-1 MGIFVNIPS
+1 MKVK
-10 FSHEELFFFSY
+10 LFFIFLFFSFLSL
-21 HDWPI
+21 W
-26 YNKIFCMKKY
+26 IFKREIGL
-36 FFVALLVT
+36 ALL
-44 VFLVWGFKRDI
+44 
-55 ALTLIPIA
+55 PIA
-63 LKLSNPISENQE
+63 ININNPVAENQE
-75 INWPI
+75 IDWPI
-80 EESSEIA
+80 AGSDLKED
-87 TKPNI
+87 KPNI

-101 FNDVSFYNGGAADGS
+101 FNDVSYYNGGAADGS
-116 LMTPNIDDLAK
+116 LLTPHIDNLAK

-168 AAKIMNLLREDGE
+168 AARIMNLLRQDEE
-181 LETIYLED
+181 LGTVSLEG
-189 VQLDEIGLTI
+189 VQWDEVGLTV
-199 GGLPDKEVTVAEMLQ
+199 GGLPNKEITIAEML
-214 KNGYYTAHIGKWHL
+214 KENGYYTAHIGKWHL
-228 GGFTDGMKPNDQG
+228 GGFADGMRPNDQG

-256 NHPDIVNAKIDSSI
+256 NHPDVVNAKIDSAI

-276 SSQFAVSFNGSDPF
+276 SSQYAASFNGSEPF
-290 KPGGYITDYYTDEA
+290 RPGGYITDYYTDEA
-304 IKVINNNKDR
+304 VKVIDNNKDR

-329 QSLRKDYEKHN
+329 QSLKKDYEKHS

-358 RSIGKIVSTL
+358 RSIGKIVSAL
-368 EENGLT
+368 EKNGLT

-425 KDMRYDKRIHH
+425 KNMRYDKRIHH

-448 IEPPKEIKLDGVNL
+448 IEPPKEITIDGVNL
-462 IPFLTNEKSGE
+462 IPFLTNEKRGE
-473 PHETLYWKNA
+473 PHETLYWKNVT
-483 NYQAIIHNDWKLIRS
+483 YQAIIHDNWKLMRS
-498 KFPNEQEYLYNLKND
+498 KYPKKKEYLYNLGKD

-518 NLAMSELT
+518 NLAMSEPKI
-526 LKSLL
+526 KSLL
-531 HAKLNTHIESM
+531 HEKLNTHIESM

-554 VVVDKPQTKYKK
+554 VVVDKPQTEYKE
-566 GDKLIYWPN
+566 GDELIYWPN

>member
-1 MGIFVNIPS
+1 MKLK
-10 FSHEELFFFSY
+10 LFFIVVFFSVLSL
-21 HDWPI
+21 WI
-26 YNKIFCMKKY
+26 
-36 FFVALLVT
+36 
-44 VFLVWGFKRDI
+44 FKREI
-55 ALTLIPIA
+55 GLTLLPIA
-63 LKLSNPISENQE
+63 ININNPIAENQE
-75 INWPI
+75 IDWPI
-80 EESSEIA
+80 AESDLKEG
-87 TKPNI
+87 KPNI

-101 FNDVSFYNGGAADGS
+101 FNDVSYYNGGAADGS
-116 LMTPNIDDLAK
+116 LLTPHIDSLAK

-168 AAKIMNLLREDGE
+168 AARIMNLLRQDGE
-181 LETIYLED
+181 LGTINLEG
-189 VQLDEIGLTI
+189 VQWDEVGLTV
-199 GGLPDKEVTVAEMLQ
+199 GGLPNEEITIAEML
-214 KNGYYTAHIGKWHL
+214 KENGYYTAHIGKWHL
-228 GGFTDGMKPNDQG
+228 GGFTDGMMPNDQG

-256 NHPDIVNAKIDSSI
+256 NHPDIVNAKIDSSV

-276 SSQFAVSFNGSDPF
+276 SSQYAASFNGSKPF

-304 IKVINNNKDR
+304 VKVIDNNKDR

-329 QSLRKDYEKHN
+329 QSLKKDYEKHS

-358 RSIGKIVSTL
+358 RSIGKILSAL
-368 EENGLT
+368 EKNGLT
-374 ENTLIIFASD
+374 ENTLIIFTSD

-414 PFFAKWPAKIK
+414 PFFAKWPTKIK
-425 KDMRYDKRIHH
+425 KGMKYDKRIHH

-448 IEPPKEIKLDGVNL
+448 IEHPKEITIDGVNL
-462 IPFLTNEKSGE
+462 IPFLNDEKIGE
-473 PHETLYWKNA
+473 PHETLYWKNVT
-483 NYQAIIHNDWKLIRS
+483 YQAIIHDNWKLMRS
-498 KFPNEQEYLYNLKND
+498 KYPKEKEYLYNLGKD
-513 PYEQN
+513 PYEQS
-518 NLAMSELT
+518 NLAMSEPEI
-526 LKSLL
+526 KSLL
-531 HAKLNTHIESM
+531 HEKLNTHIESM

-554 VVVDKPQTKYKK
+554 VVIDRPQTEYEE
-566 GDKLIYWPN
+566 GDELIYWPN

>member
-1 MGIFVNIPS
+1 MKIKFLFTV
-10 FSHEELFFFSY
+10 LFFLTLSL
-21 HDWPI
+21 WI
-26 YNKIFCMKKY
+26 
-36 FFVALLVT
+36 
-44 VFLVWGFKRDI
+44 FKREV
-55 ALTLIPIA
+55 ALTLLPIA
-63 LKLSNPISENQE
+63 ININNPVAENQE
-75 INWPI
+75 IEW
-80 EESSEIA
+80 A
-87 TKPNI
+87 TADSGLKEDKPNI

-101 FNDVSFYNGGAADGS
+101 FNDVSYYNGGAADGS
-116 LMTPNIDDLAK
+116 LLTPHIDSLAK

-168 AAKIMNLLREDGE
+168 AARIMNLLRKDGE
-181 LETIYLED
+181 LATIGLED
-189 VQLDEIGLTI
+189 VQWDEVGLTV
-199 GGLPDKEVTVAEMLQ
+199 GGLPNEEITIAEMLQ
-214 KNGYYTAHIGKWHL
+214 DNGYYTAHIGKWHL
-228 GGFTDGMKPNDQG
+228 GGFNDGMRPNDQG

-256 NHPDIVNAKIDSSI
+256 NHPDIVNAKIDSAV

-276 SSQFAVSFNGSDPF
+276 SSQYAASFNGSEPF

-304 IKVINNNKDR
+304 VKVIDNNKDR

-329 QSLRKDYEKHN
+329 QSLKKDYEKHS

-358 RSIGKIVSTL
+358 RSIGKIVSAL
-368 EENGLT
+368 EKNGLT

-384 NGGAGYIGLDNI
+384 NGGAGYIGLDDI

-425 KDMRYDKRIHH
+425 KNMRYDRRIHQ

-448 IEPPKEIKLDGVNL
+448 IESPKEITIDGVNL
-462 IPFLTNEKSGE
+462 IPFLTNEKRGE
-473 PHETLYWKNA
+473 PHETLYWKNVT
-483 NYQAIIHNDWKLIRS
+483 YQAIIHDNWKLMRS
-498 KFPNEQEYLYNLKND
+498 KYPKEKEYLYNLEKD

-518 NLAMSELT
+518 NLALSEPEI
-526 LKSLL
+526 KILL
-531 HAKLNTHIESM
+531 NEKLNTHIESM

-554 VVVDKPQTKYKK
+554 VVIDKPQTEYKE
-566 GDKLIYWPN
+566 GDELIYWPN

>member
-1 MGIFVNIPS
+1 MKIKFLFTV
-10 FSHEELFFFSY
+10 LFFLTLSL
-21 HDWPI
+21 WI
-26 YNKIFCMKKY
+26 
-36 FFVALLVT
+36 
-44 VFLVWGFKRDI
+44 FKREV
-55 ALTLIPIA
+55 ALTLLPIA
-63 LKLSNPISENQE
+63 ININNPVAENQE
-75 INWPI
+75 IEW
-80 EESSEIA
+80 A
-87 TKPNI
+87 TTDSGLKEDKPNI

-101 FNDVSFYNGGAADGS
+101 FNDVSYYNGGAADGS
-116 LMTPNIDDLAK
+116 LLTPHIDSLAK

-168 AAKIMNLLREDGE
+168 AARIMNLLRKDGE
-181 LETIYLED
+181 LATIGLED
-189 VQLDEIGLTI
+189 VQWDEVGLTV
-199 GGLPDKEVTVAEMLQ
+199 GGLPNEEITIAEMLQ
-214 KNGYYTAHIGKWHL
+214 DNGYYTAHIGKWHL
-228 GGFTDGMKPNDQG
+228 GGFNDGMRPNDQG

-256 NHPDIVNAKIDSSI
+256 NHPDIVNAKIDSAV

-276 SSQFAVSFNGSDPF
+276 SSQYAASFNGSEPF

-304 IKVINNNKDR
+304 VKVIDNNKDR

-329 QSLRKDYEKHN
+329 QSLKKDYEKHS

-358 RSIGKIVSTL
+358 RSIGKIVSAL
-368 EENGLT
+368 EKNGLT
-374 ENTLIIFASD
+374 ENTLIIFSSD
-384 NGGAGYIGLDNI
+384 NGGAGYIGLDDI

-425 KDMRYDKRIHH
+425 KDMKYNKRIHH

-448 IEPPKEIKLDGVNL
+448 IEPPKEITIDGVNL
-462 IPFLTNEKSGE
+462 IPFLTNEKRGE
-473 PHETLYWKNA
+473 PHETLYWKNVT
-483 NYQAIIHNDWKLIRS
+483 YQAIIHDNWKLMRS
-498 KFPNEQEYLYNLKND
+498 KYPKEKEYLYNLEKD
-513 PYEQN
+513 PYEQK
-518 NLAMSELT
+518 NLALSEPEI
-526 LKSLL
+526 KILL
-531 HAKLNTHIESM
+531 HEKLNTHIESM

-554 VVVDKPQTKYKK
+554 VVIDKPQTEYKE
-566 GDKLIYWPN
+566 GDELIYWPN

>member
-1 MGIFVNIPS
+1 MKIKFL
-10 FSHEELFFFSY
+10 FTALFFLTLSL
-21 HDWPI
+21 WI
-26 YNKIFCMKKY
+26 
-36 FFVALLVT
+36 
-44 VFLVWGFKRDI
+44 FKREV
-55 ALTLIPIA
+55 ALTLLPIA
-63 LKLSNPISENQE
+63 ININNPVSENQE
-75 INWPI
+75 IEW
-80 EESSEIA
+80 A
-87 TKPNI
+87 TADSGLKEDKPNI

-101 FNDVSFYNGGAADGS
+101 FNDVSYYNGGAADGS
-116 LMTPNIDDLAK
+116 LLTPHIDSLAE

-168 AAKIMNLLREDGE
+168 AARIMNLLRKDGE
-181 LETIYLED
+181 LTTIGLED
-189 VQLDEIGLTI
+189 VQWDEVGLTV
-199 GGLPDKEVTVAEMLQ
+199 GGLPNEEITIAEMLQ
-214 KNGYYTAHIGKWHL
+214 DNGYYTAHIGKWHL
-228 GGFTDGMKPNDQG
+228 GGFNDGMRPNDQG

-256 NHPDIVNAKIDSSI
+256 NHPDIVNAKIDSAV

-276 SSQFAVSFNGSDPF
+276 SSQYAASFNGSEPF
-290 KPGGYITDYYTDEA
+290 EPGGYITDYYTDEA
-304 IKVINNNKDR
+304 VKVIDNNKDI

-329 QSLRKDYEKHN
+329 QSLKKDYEKHS

-358 RSIGKIVSTL
+358 RSIGKILSAL
-368 EENGLT
+368 EKNGLT

-384 NGGAGYIGLDNI
+384 NGGAGYIGLDDI

-425 KDMRYDKRIHH
+425 KDMKYNKRIHH

-448 IEPPKEIKLDGVNL
+448 IEPPKEITIDGVNL
-462 IPFLTNEKSGE
+462 IPFLTNEKKGE
-473 PHETLYWKNA
+473 PHETLYWKNVT
-483 NYQAIIHNDWKLIRS
+483 YQAIIHDNWKLMRS
-498 KFPNEQEYLYNLKND
+498 KYPKEKEYLYNLEKD

-518 NLAMSELT
+518 NLALSEPEI
-526 LKSLL
+526 KILL
-531 HAKLNTHIESM
+531 HEKLNTHIESM

-554 VVVDKPQTKYKK
+554 VVIDKPQTEYKE
-566 GDKLIYWPN
+566 GDELIYWPN

>member
-1 MGIFVNIPS
+1 MKLK
-10 FSHEELFFFSY
+10 LFFIVVFFSVLSL
-21 HDWPI
+21 WI
-26 YNKIFCMKKY
+26 
-36 FFVALLVT
+36 
-44 VFLVWGFKRDI
+44 FKREI
-55 ALTLIPIA
+55 GLTLLPIA
-63 LKLSNPISENQE
+63 ININNPIAENQE
-75 INWPI
+75 IDWPI
-80 EESSEIA
+80 AESDLKEG
-87 TKPNI
+87 KPNI

-101 FNDVSFYNGGAADGS
+101 FNDVSYYNGGAADGS
-116 LMTPNIDDLAK
+116 LLTPHIDSLAK

-168 AAKIMNLLREDGE
+168 AARIMNLLRQDGE
-181 LETIYLED
+181 LGTINLEG
-189 VQLDEIGLTI
+189 VQWDEVGLTV
-199 GGLPDKEVTVAEMLQ
+199 GGLPNEEITIAEML
-214 KNGYYTAHIGKWHL
+214 KENGYYTAHIGKWHL
-228 GGFTDGMKPNDQG
+228 GGFTDGMMPNDQG

-256 NHPDIVNAKIDSSI
+256 NHPDIVNAKIDSSV

-276 SSQFAVSFNGSDPF
+276 SSQYAASFNGSKPF
-290 KPGGYITDYYTDEA
+290 KPGGYLTDYYTDEA
-304 IKVINNNKDR
+304 VKVIDNNKDR

-329 QSLRKDYEKHN
+329 QSLKKDYEKHS

-358 RSIGKIVSTL
+358 RSIGKIISAL
-368 EENGLT
+368 EKNGLT
-374 ENTLIIFASD
+374 ENTLIIFTSD

-425 KDMRYDKRIHH
+425 KGMKYDKRIHH

-448 IEPPKEIKLDGVNL
+448 IEHPKEITIDGVNL
-462 IPFLTNEKSGE
+462 IPFLNNEKIGE
-473 PHETLYWKNA
+473 PHETLYWKNVT
-483 NYQAIIHNDWKLIRS
+483 YQAIIHDNWKLMRS
-498 KFPNEQEYLYNLKND
+498 KYPKEKEYLYNLGKD

-518 NLAMSELT
+518 NLAMSEPEI
-526 LKSLL
+526 KSLL
-531 HAKLNTHIESM
+531 HEKLNTHIESM

-554 VVVDKPQTKYKK
+554 VVIDKPQTKYEE
-566 GDKLIYWPN
+566 GDELIYWPN

>member
-1 MGIFVNIPS
+1 MKIKFL
-10 FSHEELFFFSY
+10 FTALFFLTLSL
-21 HDWPI
+21 WI
-26 YNKIFCMKKY
+26 
-36 FFVALLVT
+36 
-44 VFLVWGFKRDI
+44 FKREV
-55 ALTLIPIA
+55 ALTLLPIA
-63 LKLSNPISENQE
+63 ININNPVAENQE
-75 INWPI
+75 IEW
-80 EESSEIA
+80 A
-87 TKPNI
+87 TADSGLKEDKPNI

-101 FNDVSFYNGGAADGS
+101 FNDVSYYNGGAADGS
-116 LMTPNIDDLAK
+116 LLTPHIDSLAK

-168 AAKIMNLLREDGE
+168 AARIMNLLRKDGE
-181 LETIYLED
+181 LATIGLED
-189 VQLDEIGLTI
+189 VQWDEVGLTV
-199 GGLPDKEVTVAEMLQ
+199 GGLPNEEITIAEMLQ
-214 KNGYYTAHIGKWHL
+214 DNGYYTAHIGKWHL
-228 GGFTDGMKPNDQG
+228 GGFNDGMRPNDQG

-256 NHPDIVNAKIDSSI
+256 NHPDIVNAKIDSAV

-276 SSQFAVSFNGSDPF
+276 SSQYAASFNGSEPF

-304 IKVINNNKDR
+304 VKVIDNNKDR

-329 QSLRKDYEKHN
+329 QSLKKDYEKHS

-358 RSIGKIVSTL
+358 RSIGKIVSAL
-368 EENGLT
+368 EKNGLT
-374 ENTLIIFASD
+374 ENTLIIFSSD
-384 NGGAGYIGLDNI
+384 NGGAGYIGLDDI

-425 KDMRYDKRIHH
+425 KDMKYNKRIHH

-448 IEPPKEIKLDGVNL
+448 IEPPKEITIDGVNL
-462 IPFLTNEKSGE
+462 IPFLTNEKRGE
-473 PHETLYWKNA
+473 PHETLYWKNVT
-483 NYQAIIHNDWKLIRS
+483 YQAIIHDNWKLMRS
-498 KFPNEQEYLYNLKND
+498 KYPKEKEYLYNLEKD
-513 PYEQN
+513 PYEQK
-518 NLAMSELT
+518 NLALSEPEI
-526 LKSLL
+526 KILL
-531 HAKLNTHIESM
+531 HEKLNTHIESM

-554 VVVDKPQTKYKK
+554 VVIDKPQTEYKE
-566 GDKLIYWPN
+566 GDELIYWPN

>member
-1 MGIFVNIPS
+1 MKIKFL
-10 FSHEELFFFSY
+10 FTALFFLTLSL
-21 HDWPI
+21 WI
-26 YNKIFCMKKY
+26 
-36 FFVALLVT
+36 
-44 VFLVWGFKRDI
+44 FKREV
-55 ALTLIPIA
+55 ALTLLPIA
-63 LKLSNPISENQE
+63 ININNPVSENQE
-75 INWPI
+75 IEW
-80 EESSEIA
+80 A
-87 TKPNI
+87 TADSGLKEDKPNI

-101 FNDVSFYNGGAADGS
+101 FNDVSYYNGGAADGS
-116 LMTPNIDDLAK
+116 LLTPHIDSLAE

-168 AAKIMNLLREDGE
+168 AARIMNLLRKDGE
-181 LETIYLED
+181 LTTIGLED
-189 VQLDEIGLTI
+189 VQWDEVGLTV
-199 GGLPDKEVTVAEMLQ
+199 GGLPNEEITIAEMLQ
-214 KNGYYTAHIGKWHL
+214 DNGYYTAHIGKWHL
-228 GGFTDGMKPNDQG
+228 GGFNDGMRPNDQG

-256 NHPDIVNAKIDSSI
+256 NHPDIVNAKIDSAV

-276 SSQFAVSFNGSDPF
+276 SSQYAASFNGSEPF
-290 KPGGYITDYYTDEA
+290 EPGGYITDYYTDEA
-304 IKVINNNKDR
+304 VKVIDNNKDR

-329 QSLRKDYEKHN
+329 QSLKKDYEKHS

-358 RSIGKIVSTL
+358 RSIGKILSAL
-368 EENGLT
+368 EKNGLT

-384 NGGAGYIGLDNI
+384 NGGAGYIGLDDI

-425 KDMRYDKRIHH
+425 KDMKYNKRIHH

-448 IEPPKEIKLDGVNL
+448 IEPPKEITIDGVNL
-462 IPFLTNEKSGE
+462 IPFLTNEKKGE
-473 PHETLYWKNA
+473 PHETLYWKNVT
-483 NYQAIIHNDWKLIRS
+483 YQAIIHDNWKLMRS
-498 KFPNEQEYLYNLKND
+498 KYPKEKEYLYNLEKD

-518 NLAMSELT
+518 NLALSEPEI
-526 LKSLL
+526 KILL
-531 HAKLNTHIESM
+531 HEKLNTHIESM

-554 VVVDKPQTKYKK
+554 VVIDKPQTEYKE
-566 GDKLIYWPN
+566 GDELIYWPN

>member
-1 MGIFVNIPS
+1 
-10 FSHEELFFFSY
+10 
-21 HDWPI
+21 
-26 YNKIFCMKKY
+26 MKKY
-36 FFVALLVT
+36 FFVILLVT
-44 VFLVWGFKRDI
+44 VFLIWGFKRDI

-80 EESSEIA
+80 VESSVIT

-116 LMTPNIDDLAK
+116 LMTPNIDNLAK

-168 AAKIMNLLREDGE
+168 AAKIMNLLREDDE

-189 VQLDEIGLTI
+189 VQLDEVGLTI

-241 FDDSLMLNSSLYFPK
+241 FDDSLMLNSSLYLPK

-276 SSQFAVSFNGSDPF
+276 SSQFAASFNGSEPF

-345 TLQVYAGMIEALD
+345 TLQVYSGMIEALD
-358 RSIGKIVSTL
+358 RSIGKIVTTL

-374 ENTLIIFASD
+374 ENTLIIFTSD

-436 TDIFSTILGAAN
+436 TDIFSTILGAAS
-448 IEPPKEIKLDGVNL
+448 IEPPKEIKIDGINL

-473 PHETLYWKNA
+473 PHQTLYWKNA
-483 NYQAIIHNDWKLIRS
+483 SYQAVIHNDWKLLRS
-498 KFPNEQEYLYNLKND
+498 KFPNEQEYLYNLKKD

-518 NLAMSELT
+518 NLAMSELK

-531 HAKLNTHIESM
+531 HEKLDTHIESM
-542 PEPSWPQSVFMP
+542 PEPNWPQSVFMP
-554 VVVDKPQTKYKK
+554 VVVDKPQTEYKK
-566 GDKLIYWPN
+566 GDELIYWPN

>member
-1 MGIFVNIPS
+1 MKIKFL
-10 FSHEELFFFSY
+10 FTALFFLTLSL
-21 HDWPI
+21 WI
-26 YNKIFCMKKY
+26 
-36 FFVALLVT
+36 
-44 VFLVWGFKRDI
+44 FKREV
-55 ALTLIPIA
+55 ALTLLPIA
-63 LKLSNPISENQE
+63 ININNPVAENQE
-75 INWPI
+75 IEW
-80 EESSEIA
+80 A
-87 TKPNI
+87 TADSGLKEDKPNI

-101 FNDVSFYNGGAADGS
+101 FNDVSYYNGGAADGS
-116 LMTPNIDDLAK
+116 LLTPHIDSLAK

-168 AAKIMNLLREDGE
+168 AARIMNLLRKDGE
-181 LETIYLED
+181 LATIGLED
-189 VQLDEIGLTI
+189 VQWDEVGLTV
-199 GGLPDKEVTVAEMLQ
+199 GGLPNEEITIAEMLQ
-214 KNGYYTAHIGKWHL
+214 DNGYYTAHIGKWHL
-228 GGFTDGMKPNDQG
+228 GGFTDGMRPNDQG
-241 FDDSLMLNSSLYFPK
+241 FDDSLMLNSSLYFPE
-256 NHPDIVNAKIDSSI
+256 NHPDIVNAKIDSAI

-276 SSQFAVSFNGSDPF
+276 SSQYAASFNGSEPF
-290 KPGGYITDYYTDEA
+290 EPGGYITDYYTDEA
-304 IKVINNNKDR
+304 VKVIDNNKDR

-329 QSLRKDYEKHN
+329 QSLKKDYEKHS

-358 RSIGKIVSTL
+358 RSIGKILSAL
-368 EENGLT
+368 EKNGLT

-384 NGGAGYIGLDNI
+384 NGGAGYIGLDDI

-425 KDMRYDKRIHH
+425 KDMKYNKRIHH

-448 IEPPKEIKLDGVNL
+448 IELPKEITIDGVNL
-462 IPFLTNEKSGE
+462 IPFLTNEKRGE
-473 PHETLYWKNA
+473 PHETLYWKNVT
-483 NYQAIIHNDWKLIRS
+483 YQAIIHDNWKLMRS
-498 KFPNEQEYLYNLKND
+498 KYPKEKEYLYNLEKD

-518 NLAMSELT
+518 NLALSEPEI
-526 LKSLL
+526 KILL
-531 HAKLNTHIESM
+531 NEKLNTHIESM

-554 VVVDKPQTKYKK
+554 VVIDKPQTEYKE
-566 GDKLIYWPN
+566 GDELIYWPN

>member
-1 MGIFVNIPS
+1 MKIKFL
-10 FSHEELFFFSY
+10 FTALFFLTLSL
-21 HDWPI
+21 WI
-26 YNKIFCMKKY
+26 
-36 FFVALLVT
+36 
-44 VFLVWGFKRDI
+44 FKREV
-55 ALTLIPIA
+55 ALTLLPIA
-63 LKLSNPISENQE
+63 ININNPVSENQE
-75 INWPI
+75 IEW
-80 EESSEIA
+80 A
-87 TKPNI
+87 TADSGLKEDKPNI

-101 FNDVSFYNGGAADGS
+101 FNDVSYYNGGAADGS
-116 LMTPNIDDLAK
+116 LLTPHIDSLAK

-168 AAKIMNLLREDGE
+168 AARIMNLLRKDGE
-181 LETIYLED
+181 LATIGLED
-189 VQLDEIGLTI
+189 VQWDEVGLTV
-199 GGLPDKEVTVAEMLQ
+199 GGLPNEEITIAEMLQ
-214 KNGYYTAHIGKWHL
+214 DNGYYTAHIGKWHL
-228 GGFTDGMKPNDQG
+228 GGFTDGMRPNDQG

-256 NHPDIVNAKIDSSI
+256 NHPDIVNAKIDSAV

-276 SSQFAVSFNGSDPF
+276 SSQYAASFNGSEPF
-290 KPGGYITDYYTDEA
+290 EPGGYITDYYTDEA
-304 IKVINNNKDR
+304 VKVIDNNKDR

-329 QSLRKDYEKHN
+329 QSLRKDYEKHS

-358 RSIGKIVSTL
+358 RSIGKILSAL
-368 EENGLT
+368 EKNGLT

-384 NGGAGYIGLDNI
+384 NGGAGYIGLDDI

-425 KDMRYDKRIHH
+425 KDMKYNKRIHH

-448 IEPPKEIKLDGVNL
+448 IEPPKEITIDGVNL
-462 IPFLTNEKSGE
+462 IPFLTNEKRGE
-473 PHETLYWKNA
+473 PHEALYWKNVT
-483 NYQAIIHNDWKLIRS
+483 YQAIIHDNWKLMRS
-498 KFPNEQEYLYNLKND
+498 KYPKEKEYLYNLEKD

-518 NLAMSELT
+518 NLALLEPEI
-526 LKSLL
+526 KILL
-531 HAKLNTHIESM
+531 HEKLNTHIESM

-554 VVVDKPQTKYKK
+554 VVIDKPQTEYKE
-566 GDKLIYWPN
+566 GDELIYWPN

>member
-1 MGIFVNIPS
+1 MKVK
-10 FSHEELFFFSY
+10 LFFIFLFFSFLSL
-21 HDWPI
+21 W
-26 YNKIFCMKKY
+26 IFKREIGL
-36 FFVALLVT
+36 ALL
-44 VFLVWGFKRDI
+44 
-55 ALTLIPIA
+55 PIA
-63 LKLSNPISENQE
+63 ININNPIAENQE
-75 INWPI
+75 IDWPI
-80 EESSEIA
+80 AGSDLKED
-87 TKPNI
+87 KPNI

-101 FNDVSFYNGGAADGS
+101 FNDVSYYNGGAADGS
-116 LMTPNIDDLAK
+116 LLTPHIDSLAK

-168 AAKIMNLLREDGE
+168 AARIMNLLRQDGE
-181 LETIYLED
+181 LGTINLEG
-189 VQLDEIGLTI
+189 VQWDEVGLTV
-199 GGLPDKEVTVAEMLQ
+199 GGLPNEEITIAEML
-214 KNGYYTAHIGKWHL
+214 KENGYYTAHIGKWHL
-228 GGFTDGMKPNDQG
+228 GGFTDGMMPNDQG

-256 NHPDIVNAKIDSSI
+256 NHPDIVNAKIDSSV

-276 SSQFAVSFNGSDPF
+276 SSQYAASFNGSKPF

-304 IKVINNNKDR
+304 VKVIDNNKDR

-329 QSLRKDYEKHN
+329 QSLKKDYEKHS

-358 RSIGKIVSTL
+358 RSIGKILSAL
-368 EENGLT
+368 EKNGLT
-374 ENTLIIFASD
+374 ENTLIIFTSD

-425 KDMRYDKRIHH
+425 KGMKYDKRIHH

-448 IEPPKEIKLDGVNL
+448 IEHPKEITIDGVNL
-462 IPFLTNEKSGE
+462 IPFLNDEKIGE
-473 PHETLYWKNA
+473 PHETLYWKNVT
-483 NYQAIIHNDWKLIRS
+483 YQAIIHDNWKLMRS
-498 KFPNEQEYLYNLKND
+498 KYPKEKEYLYNLGKD
-513 PYEQN
+513 PYEQS
-518 NLAMSELT
+518 NLAMSEPEI
-526 LKSLL
+526 KSLL
-531 HAKLNTHIESM
+531 HEKLNTHIESM

-554 VVVDKPQTKYKK
+554 VVIDRPQTEYKE
-566 GDKLIYWPN
+566 GDELIYWPN